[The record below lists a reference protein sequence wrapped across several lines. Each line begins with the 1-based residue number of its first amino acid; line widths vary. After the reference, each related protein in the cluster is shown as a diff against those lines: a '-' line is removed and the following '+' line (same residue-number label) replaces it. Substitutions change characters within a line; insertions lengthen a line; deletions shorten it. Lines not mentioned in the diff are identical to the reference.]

1 MSLQQ
6 LQQEIQRM
14 SDTPQEYENMIA
26 AMQKMNEFA
35 KQTNVKEMQEG
46 GMLQTQEQE
55 GVGAY
60 VPPPKQTFDMTP
72 EKKPVE
78 MQQGG
83 MLGGLASGI
92 VQGVAQTANPIE
104 NRKNDFSSFIKNE
117 RLLNDPEYQ
126 KQLDKRN
133 RELENKMASDPRFAN
148 MGSRGRGDTTYTTRQ
163 IPTPVTLPTPTTNQG
178 TRYKDVTKPVL
189 DTSPTIKDA
198 KGNDINNPNFGMPV
212 KDAQGNVVTQTVAP
226 NIGDIS
232 AQMIE
237 DPRLP
242 TGAAATPVGVMTN
255 QNQLISSGQ
264 GQVSGQVAI
273 PTAQAST
280 ATVDPIQAQPANI
293 QQQTATSI
301 GGVTDVADQTKAQEL
316 DDLTRQV
323 NAQTLDKSSVSDLKA
338 AQGSG
343 ITMNNPVQ
351 RKIQAGELIDGVAN
365 AQTASAYTEQVQ
377 AATALPSEKA
387 TVQGQLAQLTQNF
400 DATNPPAWAAGA
412 LRGVQAAMAQ
422 RGLGASSMAGQAMIQ
437 AAIESALPIAQ
448 MDAKTQAQFE
458 GQNLSN
464 RQQRAMLAAQQRA
477 TFIGQ
482 EFDQAFQARVQNAS
496 KIADIANMNF
506 TSEQQIALENSRIA
520 NTMELSNLSNK
531 QAMVMAEASALANM
545 DMANL
550 NNRQQSQVQNA
561 QNFLQMDMANL
572 SNRQQTELFKSQ
584 QKIQSLFTDTAAE
597 NARRQFNATSENQ
610 VDQFFANLSS
620 QTNQYNATQLNTQS
634 QFNAGQ
640 ANVVERFNA
649 ELNNQRDQFNAS
661 NQLVIAQSN
670 AQWRRQVATADTT
683 AINRANELNAQN
695 LLGISNQAYNNLWQY
710 YGDTMEW
717 AWKSAENERERVK
730 DLTAA
735 QINASAATDAAKI
748 KGDYE
753 SSSSIGGVVLP
764 ILFKKFL
771 GM

>member
-6 LQQEIQRM
+6 LQQEIQKM
-14 SDTPQEYENMIA
+14 SATPQEYQDMIA

-35 KQTNVKEMQEG
+35 QQTNVQEMQEG
-46 GMLQTQEQE
+46 GLLQKQEQE

-60 VPPPKQTFDMTP
+60 IPPPKQTFDMTP
-72 EKKPVE
+72 KKEPVE

-83 MLGGLASGI
+83 MLAP
-92 VQGVAQTANPIE
+92 VVEGVAQTVGSGVQKYAQPQGNFNPIVKTMMIGE
-104 NRKNDFSSFIKNE
+104 DDPKGPLPPQQPK
-117 RLLNDPEYQ
+117 LLPQ
-126 KQLDKRN
+126 
-133 RELENKMASDPRFAN
+133 
-148 MGSRGRGDTTYTTRQ
+148 
-163 IPTPVTLPTPTTNQG
+163 PTPNPTPPN
-178 TRYKDVTKPVL
+178 RYQDVTKPVL
-189 DTSPTIKDA
+189 DTSPTIKD
-198 KGNDINNPNFGMPV
+198 KEGKDINNPNFGMPV

-242 TGAAATPVGVMTN
+242 AGATATPVGVATN
-255 QNQLISSGQ
+255 PNQMIASNAGQ
-264 GQVSGQVAI
+264 LSGQVAI
-273 PTAQAST
+273 PTAQAAT
-280 ATVDPIQAQPANI
+280 ATVDPIQAQPANL
-293 QQQTATSI
+293 QQQTATAT
-301 GGVTDVADQTKAQEL
+301 GDVTGIADQTQAQQL
-316 DDLTRQV
+316 NNLTQQV
-323 NAQTLDKSSVSDLKA
+323 NAQTLDKSSVSDLQA

-343 ITMNNPVQ
+343 IAMNNPVQ

-365 AQTASAYTEQVQ
+365 AQTASAYAEQVQ

-448 MDAKTQAQFE
+448 MDAQTQAQFE

-620 QTNQYNATQLNTQS
+620 QTNQYNASQLNTQS

-748 KGDYE
+748 KGSYE
-753 SSSSIGGVVLP
+753 SSSNIGSLVIP
-764 ILFKKFL
+764 ILAKKFL
-771 GM
+771 GG

>member
-1 MSLQQ
+1 MSVVQQ
-6 LQQEIQRM
+6 LQQEI
-14 SDTPQEYENMIA
+14 SKVAKSPEEYNNIMM
-26 AMQKMNEFA
+26 AMQKMSEYDRDPG
-35 KQTNVKEMQEG
+35 VKMMQEG
-46 GMLQTQEQE
+46 GLLQTQEQE

-83 MLGGLASGI
+83 N
-92 VQGVAQTANPIE
+92 VTN
-104 NRKNDFSSFIKNE
+104 
-117 RLLNDPEYQ
+117 
-126 KQLDKRN
+126 
-133 RELENKMASDPRFAN
+133 
-148 MGSRGRGDTTYTTRQ
+148 
-163 IPTPVTLPTPTTNQG
+163 PVTLPTPTINQG
-178 TRYKDVTKPVL
+178 TRYQDVTKPVL
-189 DTSPTIKDA
+189 DTSPTIKD
-198 KGNDINNPNFGMPV
+198 KEDKDINNPNFGMPV

-301 GGVTDVADQTKAQEL
+301 GGVTDVADQTQAQQL
-316 DDLTRQV
+316 NNLTQQV
-323 NAQTLDKSSVSDLKA
+323 NAQTLDKSSVSDLQA

-365 AQTASAYTEQVQ
+365 AQTASAYAEQVQ

-531 QAMVMAEASALANM
+531 QAMVMAEASALANI

-649 ELNNQRDQFNAS
+649 ELINQRDQFNAS

-695 LLGISNQAYNNLWQY
+695 LLGKSNQAYNNLWQY

-717 AWKSAENERERVK
+717 AWKSSENERERVK

-748 KGDYE
+748 KGNYE
-753 SSSSIGGVVLP
+753 SSSNIGSLVIP
-764 ILFKKFL
+764 ILAKKFL
-771 GM
+771 GIG